1 LKGSTAG
8 EPDPCH
14 RDWICAGRS
23 SRVAPV
29 VSPKLRPKPTR
40 WPKPRFPPL
49 TEAVKALW
57 RIPRPG
63 PDNLLSDLRFI
74 SLCNTCDGLVKVALA
89 EPALWSREAY
99 LNDLLTRGLG

>member
-1 LKGSTAG
+1 VTGQVIESEHSRRAISAS
-8 EPDPCH
+8 P
-14 RDWICAGRS
+14 RWIWAGRS

-29 VSPKLRPKPTR
+29 VSPKAKAETNPMAEAP
-40 WPKPRFPPL
+40 FPAAL

-63 PDNLLSDLRFI
+63 PDLRR
-74 SLCNTCDGLVKVALA
+74 GLVKVALA

-99 LNDLLTRGLG
+99 LNDLLTRGRG